1 VELNM
6 VGKKM
11 VLKLTTRYL
20 LVALLLVFFLFPM
33 YWLVLTSL
41 KFPGDVTANPVVW
54 FPKRFTL
61 DNFRL
66 LIGYQGALWGQKE
79 YVGRSFLPSLIPNLV
94 NSMVIGLISSVVGTL
109 LGSFLGYG
117 ITRFKVSGSSFY
129 NWLFSLRMI
138 PPVVI
143 AIPMFTIF
151 RSLRLIDTWWAVSI
165 AHLLLSIPFST
176 LLLMG
181 FFNDIPKSIT
191 EAALLDGCSNLKA
204 FFKIAIPLVAPG
216 LVAVFIISFL
226 TSWNELLIANVL
238 TTTARAQTFPV
249 YTTNF
254 SQVERGTAWGPASA
268 AGVIGM
274 IPMLASSFYIQKY
287 LVRGLT
293 VGAVKE

>member
-1 VELNM
+1 M

>member
-1 VELNM
+1 
-6 VGKKM
+6 M